1 MLFRKAILLIHGFAG
16 NSYDYGELGNE
27 LQYYLDFDVYTFVL
41 PGHDKTFI
49 SHVSYEDWINSAE
62 NMMNKLIDIGYK
74 NIYVVGHSM
83 GGVIASHIASKYSKY
98 VKKVVLA
105 APAFRYMYFKN
116 DKIDII
122 KSIKKSPEIFGGLDI
137 HLVLSRIL
145 KVPIKTAMEFTKLV
159 DKYHDSPKSITAP
172 IMIIHGTSDKIVPSE
187 SCEYVHKV
195 VKSKVN
201 ILVNMDSVNHDCFTG
216 KRKDEV
222 ITAIITFLRKKYV
235 MDLNKTIEM

>member
-16 NSYDYGELGNE
+16 NSFDYGELGNE
-27 LQYYLDFDVYTFVL
+27 LQYYLDFDVYTFTL
-41 PGHDKTFI
+41 PGHNKTFI
-49 SHVSYEDWINSAE
+49 SNVSCEDWINSAE
-62 NMMNKLIDIGYK
+62 RMMDKLISIGYK

-83 GGVIASHIASKYSKY
+83 GGVIASYIASKYNKY

-116 DKIDII
+116 DKIDVI

-145 KVPIKTAMEFTKLV
+145 KVPI
-159 DKYHDSPKSITAP
+159 
-172 IMIIHGTSDKIVPSE
+172 HGTSDKIVPSE
-187 SCEYVHKV
+187 SCQYVHKV

-222 ITAIITFLRKKYV
+222 ITAVITFLRKKYI
-235 MDLNKTIEM
+235 MDINKTIEM